1 MRFTN
6 VIIQTAT
13 KVILFIILIFSLYLF
28 FAGHHQPGG
37 GFVGGLVSAAAIV
50 LLAMAFGLGIL
61 RQGLP
66 LDFKLLGATGGFIVV
81 ASGLG
86 SLLVDVPFLSQTYGV
101 MRLPLFGEVEWS
113 TAVLFDLGVFLAV
126 IGVTLT
132 IILSISEDG

>member
-86 SLLVDVPFLSQTYGV
+86 SLLADVPFLSQTYGV